1 MAGNAFLFGT
11 RSNMDN
17 NKPTVDIMP
26 WTKALRVSIDRC
38 IKDAQVLADEL
49 NRGDGAREVALTITK
64 LEEAK
69 MWLGKSLGARGH
81 YLPAEYRDEA

>member
-1 MAGNAFLFGT
+1 
-11 RSNMDN
+11 MDN

-49 NRGDGAREVALTITK
+49 NRGDGAREVENVA
-64 LEEAK
+64 
-69 MWLGKSLGARGH
+69 G
-81 YLPAEYRDEA
+81 